1 MTTETQAL
9 GALEATTMR
18 AEYTVDV
25 AATCTA
31 AGSQSRHCTR
41 CGEADPDSVQEIPAL
56 GHDYASKVTKEATCT
71 EDGVQTD
78 TCTRCGDVK
87 TQAIKAT
94 GHQWSD
100 WTKTADATVNG
111 AEQQQRTCATCGAVE
126 TKTVGEKL
134 APTATVNASTRHLKG
149 KAVHEGAEGHRIWQ
163 REIPWHHGSP
173 PTRKYLP

>member
-1 MTTETQAL
+1 MVYRRIPVLVVATQRHRRSKRW
-9 GALEATTMR
+9 GHDYAT
-18 AEYTVDV
+18 EYTVDV
-25 AATCTA
+25 AATCTT
-31 AGSQSRHCTR
+31 AGSQSKHCTR

-56 GHDYASKVTKEATCT
+56 GHEYVSKVTKAATCT

-111 AEQQQRTCATCGAVE
+111 AEQQQRTCTTCGTVE
-126 TKTVGEKL
+126 TKAVGEKL
-134 APTATVNASTRHLKG
+134 APTATVNASTVILKS
-149 KAVHEGAEGHRIWQ
+149 KAVHKGAE
-163 REIPWHHGSP
+163 SD
-173 PTRKYLP
+173 